1 MKFCDKLAKQRKNNN
16 LSQEQ
21 LADKLNVSRQA
32 VSKWESASSYPDM
45 EKIIQMTKILNCTL
59 EDLLDDGTI
68 NSTNSS
74 NKLNFNSY
82 MQEFLAFITKT
93 YNMFCSMNLKEK
105 LKCIMEMSLLVIILI
120 VSSAIIDSVIDSLIL
135 DWFTKIPIIGF
146 ELKNILFN
154 LIIIISL
161 IISIIIF
168 IHLFKIRYLD
178 YFVTIEDSNVA
189 QKTIEEPFDKET
201 EKKYIY
207 EKAKKEKIIIRD
219 PKHSSMSFY
228 NLLIKIIILIL
239 KFFACIFIVP
249 IVVIFVSLIM
259 VGVISLYHA
268 IYAVI
273 FLLIAI
279 GLIGAVLLTYCLIEF
294 LYNFITNKEIK
305 FKKIFII
312 SILSLIIIGISTGLT
327 VINLLDYNYIEG
339 IDKLELVTKTEYI
352 DIDANTIIFP
362 DPDIENKYYNNQ
374 YIIDN
379 TIEDK
384 KVKIE
389 INTPKGAKYTIE
401 EYNDRKFEIYH
412 IHTSYDINFKGVY
425 DLIINDIK
433 NNVIRDYQYSA
444 QTRMYL
450 SQNTYDL
457 LQNNYDEYKRFYEN
471 EEENY

>member
-1 MKFCDKLAKQRKNNN
+1 MRFCDKLAKKRKNNN

-32 VSKWESASSYPDM
+32 VSKWESGSSYPDM

-93 YNMFCSMNLKEK
+93 YNMFCSMKLKEK
-105 LKCIMEMSLLVIILI
+105 IKCIMEMSLLIIILI
-120 VSSAIIDSVIDSLIL
+120 IASAIIDNAIDSLIL
-135 DWFTKIPIIGF
+135 DWFRRIPTIGF

-161 IISIIIF
+161 ILSIIIF

-178 YFVTIEDSNVA
+178 YFVTIEDNNAIKKV
-189 QKTIEEPFDKET
+189 IEEPFDKES

-219 PKHSSMSFY
+219 PKHSSMNFY
-228 NLLIKIIILIL
+228 NFLTKIIILIL

-249 IVVIFVSLIM
+249 IIIGFVSLIIL
-259 VGVISLYHA
+259 GVISFYHT

-273 FLLIAI
+273 FLLIAL
-279 GLIGAVLLTYCLIEF
+279 GLTGAVLLTYCLIEF
-294 LYNFITNKEIK
+294 LYNFIVSKEIK

-312 SILSLIIIGISTGLT
+312 SIASLVIIGISIGLT
-327 VINLLDYNYIEG
+327 AINLLDYDYIEG
-339 IDKLELVTKTEYI
+339 IDKLDLVVNTEYI
-352 DIDANTIIFP
+352 NVDSNTLIFP
-362 DPDIENKYYNNQ
+362 HIENKYNQ
-374 YIIDN
+374 YVIDN
-379 TIEDK
+379 TIEDGK
-384 KVKIE
+384 AKIE
-389 INTPKGAKYTIE
+389 INTLKKENYIIE
-401 EYNDRKFEIYH
+401 EYNDKKFKIYNLYPN
-412 IHTSYDINFKGVY
+412 YDINFKEAY
-425 DLIINDIK
+425 NLIINDIENK
-433 NNVIRDYQYSA
+433 IIRDYSYSY
-444 QTRMYL
+444 QTKMYL

-457 LQNNYDEYKRFYEN
+457 LKRNYDEYKRLYDNQYEN
-471 EEENY
+471 Y

>member
-59 EDLLDDGTI
+59 EDLMDDGTI
-68 NSTNSS
+68 NSTNTS

-82 MQEFLAFITKT
+82 MQEFLSFITKT
-93 YNMFCSMNLKEK
+93 YNMFCSMKLKEK
-105 LKCIMEMSLLVIILI
+105 IKCILEMSLLVIILI
-120 VSSAIIDSVIDSLIL
+120 ISGAIIDNIIDSLIL
-135 DWFTKIPIIGF
+135 EWFTRIPIVGY

-154 LIIIISL
+154 LVIIISL
-161 IISIIIF
+161 ILSIIIF

-178 YFVTIEDSNVA
+178 YFVTIEDNNVA
-189 QKTIEEPFDKET
+189 KKTIEEPFDKVP

-207 EKAKKEKIIIRD
+207 EKSKKERIIIRD

-228 NLLIKIIILIL
+228 DLLIKIIILIL

-249 IVVIFVSLIM
+249 IVIVFVSLIIL
-259 VGVISLYHA
+259 GVISLYHT

-273 FLLIAI
+273 FLLVALGI
-279 GLIGAVLLTYCLIEF
+279 IGALLLTYCLIEF
-294 LYNFITNKEIK
+294 LYNFIVSKEIK

-312 SILSLIIIGISTGLT
+312 SILSLIMIGISIGLT
-327 VINLLDYNYIEG
+327 IINLLDYNYVEG
-339 IDKLELVTKTEYI
+339 TDKLNLVTKTEYI
-352 DIDANTIIFP
+352 DVDSNTIIFP
-362 DPDIENKYYNNQ
+362 YIESEYNNK

-379 TIEDK
+379 TIEDG

-389 INTPKGAKYTIE
+389 INILENAKYSIE
-401 EYNDRKFEIYH
+401 KYNNKKFKIYH
-412 IHTSYDINFKGVY
+412 IYTNYDINFKEAYRLV
-425 DLIINDIK
+425 INDIK
-433 NNVIRDYQYSA
+433 SKIIRDYQYA
-444 QTRMYL
+444 YQTKMYL
-450 SQNTYDL
+450 SKNTYDL
-457 LQNNYDEYKRFYEN
+457 LKNNYDEYKTFYEN
-471 EEENY
+471 EDEYY